1 MIVNRDVD
9 EYHDVVLKL
18 YHDMVLKPEITGKY
32 SEKRKTQEKQH
43 HTENEKNIN

>member
-9 EYHDVVLKL
+9 E

-43 HTENEKNIN
+43 HIENEKNIN